1 MNIKNNILIAL
12 IFLLFSQF
20 SNAQKLSSKAEISL
34 LTCSPGNEM
43 YSLFG
48 HSAIRIKDPLLRI
61 DYIFN
66 YGTFD
71 FNEPNFYTKFAQ
83 GKLPYILS
91 IGQYRNFKY
100 SYEQQ
105 KRSIYEHKL
114 NLDSINRQKMWDA
127 LMINY
132 KPENRAYKYDFLFDN
147 CATRVRDMFE
157 RTNTSKIEYSYA
169 DQEKSFRDI
178 LYEYLAPF
186 KWLEWGIS
194 TILGKPCDR
203 TATTWEYMFIPDY
216 LMYVMETATVDGNKL
231 LGEKKVI
238 YQAPDTIKTTP
249 FLISPLFIFS
259 LIALLFI
266 AYSNY
271 CMKRRIVKRWPD
283 FLLFG
288 LSGLIG
294 LLIFLLWFCTEH
306 QTTGPNYNILYT
318 LPTHLIALFFL
329 RKRNNFMVKKYFLL
343 NTVILF
349 AVMVVWAIIPAIPQ
363 DLPTASIPLILLL
376 GYRSYM
382 ISKGK

>member
-1 MNIKNNILIAL
+1 MKLRNNILIAL
-12 IFLLFSQF
+12 LFILI
-20 SNAQKLSSKAEISL
+20 SNVAFANKLSPKAEISL

-48 HSAIRIKDPLLRI
+48 HSAIRVKDPVRRI

-71 FNEPNFYTKFAQ
+71 FTEPNFYTKFAK
-83 GKLPYILS
+83 GKLRYILS
-91 IGQYRNFKY
+91 VGDFSRFKA
-100 SYEQQ
+100 SYQRQ

-114 NLDSINRQKMWDA
+114 LLDSINRQRMWEA
-127 LMINY
+127 LLVNY
-132 KPENRAYKYDFLFDN
+132 EPENRAYKYDFLFDN

-157 RTNTSKIEYSYA
+157 NTNTSKIEYSYN
-169 DQEKSFRDI
+169 DQEKTFRDI

-194 TILGKPCDR
+194 TILGNPCDR
-203 TATTWEYMFIPDY
+203 MATPWEYMFIPDY
-216 LMYVMETATVDGNKL
+216 LMYVMETATNGNHKL
-231 LGEKKVI
+231 LGEKTVI
-238 YQAPDTIKTTP
+238 YQAPDTIKKTP

-266 AYSNY
+266 GYSNY
-271 CMKRRIVKRWPD
+271 CMRRRIVKRWPD

-294 LLIFLLWFCTEH
+294 LLIFLLWFFTEH

-318 LPTHLIALFFL
+318 LPTHLIVLFFI
-329 RKRNNFMVKKYFLL
+329 RKRNNFIVKKYFLL
-343 NTVILF
+343 NTVIIF
-349 AVMVVWAIIPAIPQ
+349 AVMVAWAIIPAIPQ